1 MSPVTWA
8 VVFHP
13 EFEPEFDAL
22 DRAVQDDL
30 LAHVRAL
37 AARGPVMGR
46 SYVDTLKG
54 SVFPNMKELR
64 FGAENGIWRLAFV
77 FDPERRAVLLV
88 AGDKKGANQR
98 RFYAGLIRIADRRC
112 ASHLEGL
119 AKRPG
124 SGKDRMGRKRRP

>member
-1 MSPVTWA
+1 MTWG

-30 LAHVRAL
+30 LAHARAL
-37 AARGPVMGR
+37 AARGPIMGR
-46 SYVDTLKG
+46 PYVDTLKG

-64 FGAENGIWRLAFV
+64 FGAENGVWRLAFV
-77 FDPERRAVLLV
+77 FDPQRRAVLLV
-88 AGDKKGANQR
+88 AGDKKGADQR
-98 RFYAGLIRIADRRC
+98 RFYAGLIRTADQRY
-112 ASHLEGL
+112 ASHLAGL

-124 SGKDRMGRKRRP
+124 SGKDRVSRKARP